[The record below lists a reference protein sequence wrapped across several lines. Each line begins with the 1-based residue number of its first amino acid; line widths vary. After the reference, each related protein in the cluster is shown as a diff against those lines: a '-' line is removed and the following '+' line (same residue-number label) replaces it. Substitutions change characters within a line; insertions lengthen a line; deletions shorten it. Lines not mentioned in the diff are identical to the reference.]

1 MSLSNQ
7 GLHWH
12 LHTYSDIIMGRIS
25 DNNTTAING
34 RKFSKFKSEES
45 GYDSDTTRNGSS
57 SSPRGSVKSDSYDP
71 SDSYDSSTSDKGD
84 ASTIRI

>member
-1 MSLSNQ
+1 MLAF
-7 GLHWH
+7 
-12 LHTYSDIIMGRIS
+12 IPPIMTNIS
-25 DNNTTAING
+25 DNNTAPLAPVAPVAATKTASNG

-71 SDSYDSSTSDKGD
+71 CDSYDSSTSDKGENPGD
-84 ASTIRI
+84 

>member
-1 MSLSNQ
+1 MAPVAASN
-7 GLHWH
+7 
-12 LHTYSDIIMGRIS
+12 TVSS
-25 DNNTTAING
+25 G

-71 SDSYDSSTSDKGD
+71 CDSYDSSTSDKGETPGD
-84 ASTIRI
+84 LVSKMIFLLQINHLASPSQN

>member
-1 MSLSNQ
+1 MK
-7 GLHWH
+7 
-12 LHTYSDIIMGRIS
+12 IIS
-25 DNNTTAING
+25 DNNTTNG

-71 SDSYDSSTSDKGD
+71 SDSYDSSTSDKGEQ
-84 ASTIRI
+84 